1 MVCPLVLM
9 VLFSL
14 LLYEFRME
22 APLQSAFLD
31 LLVCGEGELDKVQTL
46 QPLPYWNLVQVQ
58 SQKSNWEKR

>member
-1 MVCPLVLM
+1 
-9 VLFSL
+9 
-14 LLYEFRME
+14 ME